1 MARALLDVPAI
12 APAAARRFV
21 EILER
26 RLGVLLKL
34 SMTTLWMAGMVRGWT
49 FFGLLHL
56 LALAVVVMVFTEGT
70 LVERRISSAVS
81 AFQRH

>member
-1 MARALLDVPAI
+1 M
-12 APAAARRFV
+12 
-21 EILER
+21 
-26 RLGVLLKL
+26 LLKL
-34 SMTTLWMAGMVRGWT
+34 SMTTLWMAGVVRGWT

-70 LVERRISSAVS
+70 VVQRRISGAVA

>member
-1 MARALLDVPAI
+1 M
-12 APAAARRFV
+12 
-21 EILER
+21 
-26 RLGVLLKL
+26 LLKL

-70 LVERRISSAVS
+70 VVERRIAGAVS
-81 AFQRH
+81 GFQRH

>member
-1 MARALLDVPAI
+1 M
-12 APAAARRFV
+12 
-21 EILER
+21 
-26 RLGVLLKL
+26 LLKL
-34 SMTTLWMAGMVRGWT
+34 SMTTLWMAGVVRGWT

-70 LVERRISSAVS
+70 VIQRRISGAVA